1 MDGIIGVSTCLFG
14 MYHAKITESQKT
26 TLIDSFSASN
36 GNCRVLF
43 ATIAFGMGINIPDI
57 QRVIHYGPSKDIEEY
72 VQESGRGGRD
82 GNQSCSIAHIPRMH
96 KGAC

>member
-1 MDGIIGVSTCLFG
+1 MTLQVSGYVEGIIGVSTCLFG

-26 TLIDSFSASN
+26 TLIVSFSASN

-43 ATIAFGMGINIPDI
+43 TTIAFGMGINIPDI

-82 GNQSCSIAHIPRMH
+82 GN
-96 KGAC
+96 